1 VNIRNRELTA
11 NEGGFIMKK
20 ITFSHNTKRIA
31 MFAGLAV
38 VCVAVLSLVYPR
50 VDAAQPASADSSS
63 SSSEIM
69 VEPPQSITVPPIS
82 SEADKTGTGSAFV
95 PSSGATA
102 SKPLTVES
110 KPSSKPPK
118 PTLPA
123 SSALTNKA
131 KKPSYSAPPKAASS
145 TEKSSTS
152 QVTSV
157 PKGKSYMPGF
167 GIVDGT
173 GGGQGSTV
181 GKPGD
186 QLTGNKVGI
195 MD

>member
-1 VNIRNRELTA
+1 
-11 NEGGFIMKK
+11 MKK
-20 ITFSHNTKRIA
+20 TNLSHRTKNA
-31 MFAGLAV
+31 VMLAGLAI
-38 VCVAVLSLVYPR
+38 VCVAALSLVYSR

-63 SSSEIM
+63 SASEIM

-82 SEADKTGTGSAFV
+82 SETDKTGTSSAFV

-118 PTLPA
+118 PTFPA

-131 KKPSYSAPPKAASS
+131 KKPSYSTPPKAPS
-145 TEKSSTS
+145 TGTS
-152 QVTSV
+152 KPAYTGNND
-157 PKGKSYMPGF
+157 PIF
-167 GIVDGT
+167 GNKHGT
-173 GGGQGSTV
+173 GGQGTTV
-181 GKPGD
+181 SGNWGEGK
-186 QLTGNKVGI
+186 QVGT

>member
-1 VNIRNRELTA
+1 
-11 NEGGFIMKK
+11 MKK

-31 MFAGLAV
+31 MFAGLAIM
-38 VCVAVLSLVYPR
+38 CVAALSLVYSR

-63 SSSEIM
+63 SASEIM

-131 KKPSYSAPPKAASS
+131 KKPSYSAPPKSPSS
-145 TEKSSTS
+145 AGTS
-152 QVTSV
+152 KPTYTGNNDPV
-157 PKGKSYMPGF
+157 F
-167 GIVDGT
+167 GDKHGT
-173 GGGQGSTV
+173 GGQGTTV

-186 QLTGNKVGI
+186 QLTGHKVGI

>member
-1 VNIRNRELTA
+1 
-11 NEGGFIMKK
+11 MKK
-20 ITFSHNTKRIA
+20 ITFLHNTKRIA
-31 MFAGLAV
+31 MFAGLAIM
-38 VCVAVLSLVYPR
+38 CVAALSLAYSR
-50 VDAAQPASADSSS
+50 VDAAQPAEADSSS
-63 SSSEIM
+63 STSEIM

-131 KKPSYSAPPKAASS
+131 KKPSYSTPPKAPSS
-145 TEKSSTS
+145 ASTS
-152 QVTSV
+152 KAPSG
-157 PKGKSYMPGF
+157 GKAGQIFVPGF
-167 GIVDGT
+167 GWQYPT
-173 GGGQGSTV
+173 GGQGTTV
-181 GKPGD
+181 SGNWGGGK
-186 QLTGNKVGI
+186 QVGT

>member
-1 VNIRNRELTA
+1 
-11 NEGGFIMKK
+11 MKK

-31 MFAGLAV
+31 MFAGLAI
-38 VCVAVLSLVYPR
+38 VCVVTLSLVYSR
-50 VDAAQPASADSSS
+50 VNAAEPTEPASSTSSA
-63 SSSEIM
+63 EIV
-69 VEPPQSITVPPIS
+69 VEPPQSIAVPPIS

-131 KKPSYSAPPKAASS
+131 KKPSYSTPPKAPSS
-145 TEKSSTS
+145 TGTS
-152 QVTSV
+152 KPTYTGNNDPV
-157 PKGKSYMPGF
+157 F
-167 GIVDGT
+167 GNRTDPAGH
-173 GGGQGSTV
+173 GSTV

-186 QLTGNKVGI
+186 KLSGDKVGT